1 MPASGVDANLT
12 TAQITRSYSSLKQE
26 IVFVHEDA
34 KTRFVFAQWIS
45 LSSSCVV
52 FGALFVEA

>member
-1 MPASGVDANLT
+1 MPALGVNANLKA
-12 TAQITRSYSSLKQE
+12 AQITISYSSIKQE
-26 IVFVHEDA
+26 IEFVHEDA
-34 KTRFVFAQWIS
+34 KTNFVFAQWIG

>member
-1 MPASGVDANLT
+1 MPALGVNANLT
-12 TAQITRSYSSLKQE
+12 AAQITRSYSSIKQE
-26 IVFVHEDA
+26 IEFVHEDA

-52 FGALFVEA
+52 FRAPFLEA